1 MAIRSKSDPMRVF
14 GLVLIVA
21 FSVVAL
27 AVVSVSLKKSTEKRT
42 KAYTCTKVAD
52 PKYKVNATSKILSL
66 NPENKEFTW
75 KPDQKSVIR
84 TVLGGCDGATY
95 VRRGFQGEEEG
106 DTPMKFEDLKVGHS
120 VEVIGNSEVAT
131 AGARIVPTIIRDV
144 SLYGATLKG
153 KVGRMLFTTD
163 QGGDVIGFVLSD
175 VVWKN
180 GGKALGNPVTVL
192 YSDKVGCRKYGETD
206 YTVANCTGIRV
217 GHMVEVAGV
226 YDATI
231 KSFIDPVSPL
241 PADGSKFWTQIYD
254 ASLRPDSNAKD
265 WSTDDVSFTADNFYM
280 VLDGKT
286 YVGDGLTAAT
296 SDPADPKN
304 PDYTTILRSW
314 KEKGDEVKV
323 KFGFRKNA
331 THWWVSGVRTFKD
344 GQWTDYQVKSYLGPI
359 EEFAIK
365 AAKEAEFSAQ
375 IIDIV
380 SLDNEKSK
388 GKIHFDGLKLKAFLN
403 WITRAPTPTLTP
415 TPTPT
420 LTPTPTPTPVP
431 APDLTFTSHTPQD
444 GSNVTKPVLVKFT
457 LRNSG
462 TQATKA
468 YFVLRDRSGGTATV
482 HNSNTCVNATT
493 NLNPGGSCIVAYSI
507 TFSTKGTKIVTIEA
521 DPGSLVTESRENNNI
536 DSTAFNVTN

>member
-1 MAIRSKSDPMRVF
+1 MAIRSKSDPMKVF

-27 AVVSVSLKKSTEKRT
+27 AVVSVSLTKSTEKRT

-52 PKYKVNATSKILSL
+52 PKYKVNATSKIVSL

-84 TVLGGCDGATY
+84 TVLGGCDGVTY
-95 VRRGFQGEEEG
+95 VRRGFGGEEEG

-175 VVWKN
+175 VVWKK
-180 GGKALGNPVTVL
+180 GGKAMGNPVTVL
-192 YSDKVGCRKYGETD
+192 YSDKVGCRKYGEID

-217 GHMVEVAGV
+217 GHMVEVTGV
-226 YDATI
+226 YDATT

-241 PADGSKFWTQIYD
+241 PADGSTFWTQIYD

-265 WSTDDVSFTADNFYM
+265 WSTDDVSFTVDNFYM

-304 PDYTTILRSW
+304 PDYTTILRTWS
-314 KEKGDEVKV
+314 EKGDNVKV
-323 KFGFRKNA
+323 KFAFRKNA
-331 THWWVSGVRTFKD
+331 TDWWVQRLQTFRD
-344 GQWTDYQVKSYLGPI
+344 GQWTDFQIKTSLGPA
-359 EEFAIK
+359 ETFVIK
-365 AAKEAEFSAQ
+365 AAKDTEFTAETLDIASA
-375 IIDIV
+375 
-380 SLDNEKSK
+380 SNEKIK
-388 GKIHFDGLKLKAFLN
+388 GKIHFEGLKLSAFLN
-403 WITRAPTPTLTP
+403 WITRAPTP

-420 LTPTPTPTPVP
+420 LTPTPTPILT
-431 APDLTFTSHTPQD
+431 PDLAITNHKVEKWDKAGKSVKATFTIKNNGTAS
-444 GSNVTKPVLVKFT
+444 TKVLYNFT
-457 LRNSG
+457 E
-462 TQATKA
+462 
-468 YFVLRDRSGGTATV
+468 RSGGEALELPASTCKVNQSTV
-482 HNSNTCVNATT
+482 LPAGKTCDVVHVFTYPTTGAKVLTLTVDPQDEIQEIFESNNVRSANFT
-493 NLNPGGSCIVAYSI
+493 
-507 TFSTKGTKIVTIEA
+507 
-521 DPGSLVTESRENNNI
+521 
-536 DSTAFNVTN
+536 VTN